1 MVMLL
6 DGLAC
11 ALMIAAAVSDIRSYR
26 IPNWVSA
33 MIVVLFAVRTL
44 IDPAGLVASLT
55 VGAVVLAAG
64 FVLFTTRLLGA
75 GDAKLLAALS
85 LWVGPALIFE
95 FLTATAL
102 AGGVAATAI
111 LFFRKGA
118 GTPALASA
126 SPGCMGSHESDAP
139 EINGKRVSTPMPYG
153 VAIAAG
159 GLWCVARHYL
169 GS

>member
-1 MVMLL
+1 MLL

-11 ALMIAAAVSDIRSYR
+11 ALMIAAAVSDIRSFR
-26 IPNWVSA
+26 IPNWISA
-33 MIVVLFAVRTL
+33 LIVVLFAVRML
-44 IDPAGLVASLT
+44 IDPSGLLPSLT
-55 VGAVVLAAG
+55 IGAVVLAAG

-85 LWVGPALIFE
+85 LWVGPALIFD
-95 FLTATAL
+95 FITTTAL
-102 AGGVAATAI
+102 AGGLVATAI
-111 LFFRKGA
+111 LLFRKGA

-126 SPGCMGSHESDAP
+126 GSGCAGSRDSDAP

-153 VAIAAG
+153 VAIVAG
-159 GLWCVARHYL
+159 GLWCVALHYF

>member
-1 MVMLL
+1 MLMIL

-11 ALMIAAAVSDIRSYR
+11 VLMVAAAISDIRSYR

-111 LFFRKGA
+111 LFFGKGT

-126 SPGCMGSHESDAP
+126 GPGCTGPRDAP

-153 VAIAAG
+153 VAIVAG

>member
-1 MVMLL
+1 MLL
-6 DGLAC
+6 DGLVC

-26 IPNWVSA
+26 IPNWISA

-44 IDPAGLVASLT
+44 IDPADLVASLT
-55 VGAVVLAAG
+55 IGAVVLAAG

-75 GDAKLLAALS
+75 GDAKLLAAVS

-102 AGGVAATAI
+102 AGGVAATTI
-111 LFFRKGA
+111 LFFGKGA
-118 GTPALASA
+118 GSPALASA
-126 SPGCMGSHESDAP
+126 APGCAGPHDADAP

-153 VAIAAG
+153 VAIVAG

>member
-1 MVMLL
+1 MLMLL
-6 DGLAC
+6 DGFAC
-11 ALMIAAAVSDIRSYR
+11 ALMVAAAVSDIRSYR

-33 MIVVLFAVRTL
+33 AVVVLFAVRML
-44 IDPAGLVASLT
+44 LDPTGLTASLT
-55 VGAVVLAAG
+55 IGAVVLAAG

-85 LWVGPALIFE
+85 LWAGPSLIFE

-102 AGGVAATAI
+102 AGGVAATVI
-111 LFFRKGA
+111 LLFGKGTGA
-118 GTPALASA
+118 PALVSA
-126 SPGCMGSHESDAP
+126 APGCAGSHDSEAP

-153 VAIAAG
+153 VAIVAG